1 MKETEEQGPKTE
13 PETVPDVEPEKP
25 APKGLG
31 IGMAGW
37 LSLLGLVVQ
46 NASLVMTTRY
56 ATGMRTGEAFIP
68 AAAVV
73 CSEVVK
79 LFLSIIL
86 VQFTDTRGAIRA
98 IHSELSSHFSSCFQC
113 FVPAACYTL
122 ASSFIYYAL
131 ANMEVTL
138 FQVCTQSKVL
148 ITAGWSIVLL
158 ERKFSSSKWIA
169 LFALAI
175 GISLCSYQGATS
187 KKSDDSKREQRI
199 LFGLFS
205 VFISSMSASFGGVYF
220 EKLLKKDPRSKDVS
234 LWMRNVFLS
243 MFSLLFGTGGFVL
256 SEGLEVNFFRGFDT
270 FTWII
275 ILLQALG
282 GIFVAM
288 CVKYADSVIKGFAT
302 AFSILACALMSYLL
316 FSFQPS
322 LIFGLGVTC
331 VVAATL
337 LYSR

>member
-1 MKETEEQGPKTE
+1 MKEVEIIDEQPLT
-13 PETVPDVEPEKP
+13 DVEAEVSKP

-31 IGMAGW
+31 IGIAGW

-86 VQFTDTRGAIRA
+86 IQFTDSRGAIKA
-98 IHSELSSHFSSCFQC
+98 IHSEVSNHFSSCFQC

-158 ERKFSSSKWIA
+158 EKQFSTTKWIA
-169 LFALAI
+169 LFALAV

-205 VFISSMSASFGGVYF
+205 VFVSSMSASFGGVYF
-220 EKLLKKDPRSKDVS
+220 EKLLKKDPRSKEIS

-243 MFSLLFGTGGFVL
+243 TFSCMY
-256 SEGLEVNFFRGFDT
+256 NFFFSPNHD
-270 FTWII
+270 
-275 ILLQALG
+275 LL
-282 GIFVAM
+282 IH
-288 CVKYADSVIKGFAT
+288 CN
-302 AFSILACALMSYLL
+302 
-316 FSFQPS
+316 
-322 LIFGLGVTC
+322 GLQDMGLKTK
-331 VVAATL
+331 
-337 LYSR
+337 

>member
-243 MFSLLFGTGGFVL
+243 MFSRMCFFFFYSCFVSTFCMFTPTKQSCSEL
-256 SEGLEVNFFRGFDT
+256 EDSFSRKVSKLTFLEGLIPLHGSLFFSRPLAEFSS
-270 FTWII
+270 
-275 ILLQALG
+275 Q
-282 GIFVAM
+282 
-288 CVKYADSVIKGFAT
+288 CV
-302 AFSILACALMSYLL
+302 
-316 FSFQPS
+316 
-322 LIFGLGVTC
+322 
-331 VVAATL
+331 
-337 LYSR
+337 